1 MNYSSIAAQVILT
14 VIPIV
19 GIVFGSAVLFF
30 YIFYN
35 HRVKMLMIEK
45 GTYQRPI
52 EKFDL
57 DSFSL
62 LVGLITFG
70 IGSVMS
76 LFFILREGISY
87 GLLGGL
93 IPLAVGAGLIAFFII
108 RMRMNK
114 KRDG

>member
-1 MNYSSIAAQVILT
+1 MNYTSIAAQVILT

-19 GIVFGSAVLFF
+19 GIVFGCAVVFF
-30 YIFYN
+30 YIYYN

-45 GTYQRPI
+45 GIYQKPA

-70 IGSVMS
+70 IGLAMSV
-76 LFFILREGISY
+76 FFVLREGVSY

-93 IPLAVGAGLIAFFII
+93 IPLAVGGGLIAFFIV
-108 RMRMNK
+108 RMKMNK
-114 KRDG
+114 RRDG